1 MATAPKLVDPPFYD
15 APIVETLVGGQQHSQ
30 AWTEYHQ
37 SLSDQVNDLAI
48 VAATKNKGVTDGSD
62 AVAGDIGEYLFTPSG
77 ASVGLS
83 NGSVQNICSLDLT
96 PGDWDVSGN
105 IIFNPTGAVTY
116 AAASCSTAS
125 VTLNVIAAR
134 VGGSSA
140 ANQLRLGTGGDQRI
154 NVSADTTVYLVAQC
168 GFTSGSVSATG
179 MLWAR
184 RTR

>member
-15 APIVETLVGGQQHSQ
+15 APIVETLAGGQQHSQ

-37 SLSDQVNDLAI
+37 SLSDQVNDLA

-83 NGSVQNICSLDLT
+83 NGALANICSLDLT
-96 PGDWDVSGN
+96 PGDWDVAGN
-105 IIFNPTGAVTY
+105 VIFNPTGAVTF

-134 VGGSSA
+134 VAGSAA

-179 MLWAR
+179 TIWGR
-184 RTR
+184 RVR

>member
-1 MATAPKLVDPPFYD
+1 MATAPKLIDPPFHD
-15 APIVETLVGGQQHSQ
+15 APIADYPSGQQHSQ

-37 SLSDQVNDLAI
+37 SLSDQVNALAI
-48 VAATKNKGVTDGSD
+48 AATKNKGVTDGSD

-83 NGSVQNICSLDLT
+83 NGSLQNICSLVLT
-96 PGDWDVSGN
+96 PGDWDVAGN
-105 IIFNPTGAVTY
+105 VIFNPTGATTY
-116 AAASCSTAS
+116 AAASCSIAS
-125 VTLNVIAAR
+125 ATLNVISAR
-134 VGGSSA
+134 VAGSA
-140 ANQLRLGTGGDQRI
+140 TANQLRLGTGGDQRI

-168 GFTSGSVSATG
+168 GFTSGGASATG

>member
-1 MATAPKLVDPPFYD
+1 MATAPKILDPPFHD
-15 APIVETLVGGQQHSQ
+15 APIADFPSGQQHSQ

-37 SLSDQVNDLAI
+37 SLSDQVNDLSI
-48 VAATKNKGVTDGSD
+48 VAATTNKGVTDGSD

-179 MLWAR
+179 MLWGR
-184 RTR
+184 RVR